1 MWTKSNIPDLS
12 GKIAIVTGSNTGI
25 GFETAKALFE
35 AGAQVTIAAR
45 DVEKAK
51 NAIQK
56 IQSDTAGTGTLDY
69 GKLDLANIGQVREFA
84 DLFVKKHTK
93 LDILINNAGVMV
105 PPAANTEDGFELQ
118 FGVNFMGHFAL
129 TGYLLPLIKQTAN
142 ARVVTLS
149 SGAATLVDSID
160 FDNLRLEK
168 GYDEWREYAVSKLAD
183 ILFSYELDRRFRNAA
198 TPAIAVA
205 AHPGVTRTDLQR
217 NIPGENLEGMFAA
230 FDQVMDPWQGALPSL
245 FAATDASVEGGK
257 FYGPD
262 GPKEYAGY
270 PALSNH
276 HTAAM
281 NDEALAKRL
290 WDYAENAIQLI
301 YKFQ

>member
-1 MWTKSNIPDLS
+1 MWTKNNIPDLS
-12 GKIAIVTGSNTGI
+12 GKIEIVTGSNTGI
-25 GFETAKALFE
+25 GFETAKALFA

-45 DVEKAK
+45 DVQKAK
-51 NAIQK
+51 KAIQK

-84 DLFVKKHTK
+84 DLFMQKHTK
-93 LDILINNAGVMV
+93 LDILVNNAGVMV
-105 PPAANTEDGFELQ
+105 PPAAKTDDGFELQ

-129 TGYLLPLIKQTAN
+129 TGYLLPLLKQAAN

-168 GYDEWREYAVSKLAD
+168 SYDEWREYAVSKLAD
-183 ILFSYELDRRFRNAA
+183 ILFSYELHRRFKNARMS
-198 TPAIAVA
+198 AIAVA

-217 NIPGENLEGMFAA
+217 NIPDENLEGMFAE

-281 NDEALAKRL
+281 NDEAIAKRL
-290 WDYAENAIQLI
+290 WDYAENAIQLT
-301 YKFQ
+301 YKFK

>member
-25 GFETAKALFE
+25 GFETAKALYA

-51 NAIQK
+51 NAIQI

-84 DLFVKKHTK
+84 DLFMQKHTK
-93 LDILINNAGVMV
+93 LDILVNNAGVMV
-105 PPAANTEDGFELQ
+105 PPAAKTDDGFELQ

-129 TGYLLPLIKQTAN
+129 TGYLLPLLKQTAN

-149 SGAATLVDSID
+149 SGAATLVDNID

-168 GYDEWREYAVSKLAD
+168 SYDEWREYAVSKLAD
-183 ILFSYELDRRFRNAA
+183 ILFSYELDRRFRNARMS
-198 TPAIAVA
+198 AIAVA
-205 AHPGVTRTDLQR
+205 VHPGVTRTDLQR
-217 NIPGENLEGMFAA
+217 NIPDENLEGMFAA
-230 FDQVMDPWQGALPSL
+230 FDQVMDP
-245 FAATDASVEGGK
+245 
-257 FYGPD
+257 
-262 GPKEYAGY
+262 
-270 PALSNH
+270 
-276 HTAAM
+276 
-281 NDEALAKRL
+281 
-290 WDYAENAIQLI
+290 
-301 YKFQ
+301 